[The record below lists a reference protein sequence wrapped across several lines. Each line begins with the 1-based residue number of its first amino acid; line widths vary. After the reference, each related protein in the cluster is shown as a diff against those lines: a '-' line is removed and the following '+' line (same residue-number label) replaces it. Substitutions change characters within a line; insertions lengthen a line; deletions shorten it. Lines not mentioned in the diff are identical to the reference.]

1 MQYCILKKCC
11 SIRTSSYILKSKT
24 PAAPTPRCT
33 PRASDPKSGVS
44 RYSYSHVSRPVRY
57 TNTHTRRRD
66 ATRGFCVRAQCS
78 PCSAGTRRGAAAHA
92 TPRPTQCSSRTGAR
106 TPRDCTPYAS
116 AATSSGPP
124 SSPPSAP
131 RPRPSHSTRSAD
143 RAGSPASRSRVA
155 RSTRCGATGA
165 RARHEQ
171 VLDITT
177 LYCKRA
183 KPLFRWG
190 SCCCSAFGLW
200 HTSAVSSRP
209 ALQSAFPA
217 LHCRAFVSSLWFLGS
232 PQLWL

>member
-1 MQYCILKKCC
+1 MTEKCC
-11 SIRTSSYILKSKT
+11 SNQTSSYILKSKT

-33 PRASDPKSGVS
+33 PRASDLKSGGS

-92 TPRPTQCSSRTGAR
+92 TPRPTRCSSQTGAR

-116 AATSSGPP
+116 AATSSGAP

-131 RPRPSHSTRSAD
+131 RPRPSRSTRSAD

-165 RARHEQ
+165 KARHKQ
-171 VLDITT
+171 VWFVGLLHHKGTSGVLGLIVSFQQPLHDGYLSSHLILDRLLMFI
-177 LYCKRA
+177 L
-183 KPLFRWG
+183 L
-190 SCCCSAFGLW
+190 L
-200 HTSAVSSRP
+200 
-209 ALQSAFPA
+209 
-217 LHCRAFVSSLWFLGS
+217 
-232 PQLWL
+232 